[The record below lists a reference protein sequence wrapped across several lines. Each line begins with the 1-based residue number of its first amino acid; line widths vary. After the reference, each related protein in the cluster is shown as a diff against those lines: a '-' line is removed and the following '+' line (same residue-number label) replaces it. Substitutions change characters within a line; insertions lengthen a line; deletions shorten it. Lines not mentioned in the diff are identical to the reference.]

1 MEGTPGYVAGL
12 LGLIIGIVVGY
23 AARRAKLCTFAAVE
37 DAAIGGDHRRMKVF
51 AAALAIA
58 IIGTQALIA
67 AGLLEPRLTP
77 YVPAAWPWSG
87 ALVGGLLFGMGMA
100 LVGTCAFGSLVRLG
114 GGDLRS
120 LVVLLVF
127 GLVAQ
132 ATLRGVLAP
141 VRTDVLD
148 RAAIPLPALAQGDIA
163 AAVAALGLPQAR
175 LVSVLAIGAL
185 LLLWAL
191 ADARL
196 RRVRRLV
203 AAGAVM
209 GLCVLAGW
217 VATAVLPD
225 PLDTEIRPQSLNFVA
240 PVARA
245 IATGLMGQGTAADFG
260 VASVAGV
267 VIGAALAARSL
278 DELRWEA
285 FDDAR
290 EMRRHLIGAGLMG
303 FGGVLAGGCTIG
315 QGLTAA
321 SLLALSAPVAIVAM
335 IVGARIGIFVL
346 VEGVNF
352 KALLGAVRPGAR
364 AD

>member
-12 LGLIIGIVVGY
+12 LGLVIGLVIGY
-23 AARRAKLCTFAAVE
+23 AARRAKLCTFAAIE

-51 AAALAIA
+51 AAALAVA
-58 IIGTQALIA
+58 IVGTQSLVA

-77 YVPAAWPWSG
+77 YVPAAWPWAS
-87 ALVGGLLFGMGMA
+87 ALAGGLLFGMGMA

-148 RAAIPLPALAQGDIA
+148 RGAVSLPSLAQGDVA
-163 AAVAALGLPQAR
+163 AAVDALGLPQAR
-175 LVSVLAIGAL
+175 LVSVLAIGGL

-191 ADARL
+191 ADPRL

-203 AAGAVM
+203 VAGATV
-209 GLCVLAGW
+209 GLCILAGW
-217 VATAVLPD
+217 IATAVLPD

-245 IATGLMGQGTAADFG
+245 IATGLMGQGVAADFG
-260 VASVAGV
+260 VASVLGV

-285 FDDAR
+285 FDDPR
-290 EMRRHLIGAGLMG
+290 EMRRHLLGAGLMG

-315 QGLTAA
+315 QGMTAA
-321 SLLALSAPVAIVAM
+321 SLLALSAPVAIAGM
-335 IVGARIGIFVL
+335 IIGARLGIFIL
-346 VEGVNF
+346 VEGVTV
-352 KALLGAVRPGAR
+352 KALLGAVSPGAR